1 MKKLY
6 AVALDCS
13 CPDAERWKIH
23 LFARTAEEAGIIAK
37 RDKAR
42 PCTGCGQCYVW
53 EVVPEEDLVD
63 SIPRNTPAILR
74 WLGLAPR
81 HELGHARA
89 NEQYWRDVAQTEQ
102 AALVEERERA
112 AGLERVIEAL
122 RHERNKSHEAATE
135 QNQRIETLEKENAW
149 LKKNARIRERV
160 IVDVARRRD
169 EKSRRIRELEV
180 ENARLRDR
188 ILNAQLY
195 LDGSRE
201 HVERAGEEGHS

>member
-13 CPDAERWKIH
+13 CTDGAGWKLY

-42 PCTGCGQCYVW
+42 PCTRCGQCYVW
-53 EVVPEEDLVD
+53 EVVSEEDLG
-63 SIPRNTPAILR
+63 
-74 WLGLAPR
+74 LGLALR
-81 HELGHARA
+81 HELDHARA
-89 NEQYWRDVAQTEQ
+89 NEQYRRDVAQTEQ
-102 AALVEERERA
+102 AALAEERER
-112 AGLERVIEAL
+112 V
-122 RHERNKSHEAATE
+122 
-135 QNQRIETLEKENAW
+135 ETLEKENAW

-169 EKSRRIRELEV
+169 EKSRCIRELEV
-180 ENARLRDR
+180 ENVRLRDR

-201 HVERAGEEGHS
+201 HAERAGEEDHA